1 MNKLGVS
8 LPWDYLSDTII
19 TKEAEVI
26 TKNFGKSTTYTH
38 IILHIYMTWVL
49 QEEPISRLKRT
60 MFLWKKM

>member
-38 IILHIYMTWVL
+38 IHDLGPTG
-49 QEEPISRLKRT
+49 RT
-60 MFLWKKM
+60 H